1 MKYKV
6 KVTRVCR
13 VEFEAWAEVEAE
25 TLPAAEDKAD
35 EIELGS
41 LAWTEVNTE
50 TQNIETKV
58 WPA

>member
-13 VEFEAWAEVEAE
+13 VEFEAWTEVEAE
-25 TLPAAEDKAD
+25 NLSDAQDKAYEPD
-35 EIELGS
+35 LCS
-41 LAWTEVNTE
+41 LDWTEVHTE
-50 TQNIETKV
+50 TQNVEYKV